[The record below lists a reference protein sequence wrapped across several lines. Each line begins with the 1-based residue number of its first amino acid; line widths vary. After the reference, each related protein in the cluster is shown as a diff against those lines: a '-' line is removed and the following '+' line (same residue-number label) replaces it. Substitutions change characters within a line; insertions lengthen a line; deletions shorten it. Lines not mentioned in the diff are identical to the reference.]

1 MRPCNKCVLILVVME
16 YSLGLLQGV
25 RLTQIRYLVLILVV
39 MEDNLR
45 QTNIVATINGV
56 VES

>member
-1 MRPCNKCVLILVVME
+1 ME